1 MDIIKWLYKKL
12 KAQESFELK
21 EELSAR
27 LSSLKYNPGKVFFEG
42 IEQVCGE
49 EYIHI
54 GDGTAFGLH
63 LFLTAWSTFSYHDN
77 KGCIHSQDF
86 SPEIH
91 IGCNCY
97 FGAYNHITA
106 INRIQIGDNL
116 LSGKW
121 VTITDNNHGETT
133 FDSVSIPPI
142 KRALT
147 SKGPV
152 VIGNNVWIGD
162 KATIL
167 AGVTIGDS
175 SIIAANSVVTQDV
188 PSYSVVAGNPAKVI
202 KRMNQ

>member
-12 KAQESFELK
+12 KAQEISETNEKLMTSISYLK
-21 EELSAR
+21 C
-27 LSSLKYNPGKVFFEG
+27 NPDKVYFEG
-42 IEQVCGE
+42 IEQMCGE
-49 EYIHI
+49 EFIQI
-54 GDGTAFGLH
+54 SDGTAFGMH
-63 LFLTAWSTFSYHDN
+63 LFLTAWSSFECKD
-77 KGCIHSQDF
+77 KEGCTMTQVF
-86 SPEIH
+86 SPEIC
-91 IGCNCY
+91 IGSNCY

-116 LSGKW
+116 LTGKW

-133 FDSVSIPPI
+133 SDSVSVPPI

-152 VIGNNVWIGD
+152 VIGDNVWIGD

-175 SIIAANSVVTQDV
+175 AIIAANSVVTQNV
-188 PSYSVVAGNPAKVI
+188 PSCSVVAGNPARVI
-202 KRMNQ
+202 KNMRY